1 MANKNKNKKYYH
13 EVKIVKASEIK
24 KNEYNPNVVA
34 EPIMEQLIKRIDEEG
49 FLQPI
54 LLRNIEPVGEVKYE
68 IIDGEHRFIA
78 GQKAGYVEFPAIILD
93 KKLPDAMISTINMNK
108 LRGEFDTLKLAEV
121 IHELNKTYSI
131 EELEEK
137 LGYTSDEMQGLENL
151 LKFDYDQFQE
161 ESDKLDEEGEAKEYR
176 FEVILTQEQ
185 YEAIMRALELAGS
198 EDNSEGISLICK
210 DYIKRYGEKTA

>member
-1 MANKNKNKKYYH
+1 MANKKYHH

-24 KNEYNPNVVA
+24 KNTYNPNVVA

>member
-1 MANKNKNKKYYH
+1 MANKKYHH
-13 EVKIVKASEIK
+13 EIKIVKASEIK
-24 KNEYNPNVVA
+24 KNTYNPNVVP